1 MNEPRKS
8 DSPIVPMKAPN
19 KAGQPAAE
27 AVEGRGLAKGNPPQ
41 QNAPRTQCRPGAS
54 SALERVR
61 QAVAQ
66 DGTYPCCAQSWRH
79 HLRQEPDA
87 VVPHVR
93 IRGGGHGQPWSL
105 LRPHG
110 PSSFSW
116 FSYAVVTRLYEPM
129 SDCYKRR
136 SLLVPLLRI
145 SHTQSSVIFQYFD
158 GNRRRGACW
167 QLSARALVHLVPIAP
182 PVGNAPACPERL

>member
-105 LRPHG
+105 LRP
-110 PSSFSW
+110 P
-116 FSYAVVTRLYEPM
+116 
-129 SDCYKRR
+129 
-136 SLLVPLLRI
+136 
-145 SHTQSSVIFQYFD
+145 
-158 GNRRRGACW
+158 
-167 QLSARALVHLVPIAP
+167 AP
-182 PVGNAPACPERL
+182 PQLHPASRDCVKLAKTMDSNLL

>member
-105 LRPHG
+105 LRP
-110 PSSFSW
+110 PASSQLLPASFGMT
-116 FSYAVVTRLYEPM
+116 V
-129 SDCYKRR
+129 SD
-136 SLLVPLLRI
+136 I
-145 SHTQSSVIFQYFD
+145 SCTANVQTPGTGF
-158 GNRRRGACW
+158 
-167 QLSARALVHLVPIAP
+167 
-182 PVGNAPACPERL
+182 PACRGQAFQPVAGVSTYLGGSGGDQLGRSGQNIEL

>member
-105 LRPHG
+105 LRP
-110 PSSFSW
+110 S
-116 FSYAVVTRLYEPM
+116 
-129 SDCYKRR
+129 
-136 SLLVPLLRI
+136 
-145 SHTQSSVIFQYFD
+145 
-158 GNRRRGACW
+158 
-167 QLSARALVHLVPIAP
+167 
-182 PVGNAPACPERL
+182 PACACLCRDDRKTGSQVCGLLPEVWAKGMTGWKARPTNQLTFSRETAAVRVIQIATW

>member
-1 MNEPRKS
+1 MNKPRKS

-66 DGTYPCCAQSWRH
+66 NGTYPCCAQSWRH
-79 HLRQEPDA
+79 YLRQEPDA

-105 LRPHG
+105 LRP
-110 PSSFSW
+110 P
-116 FSYAVVTRLYEPM
+116 
-129 SDCYKRR
+129 
-136 SLLVPLLRI
+136 
-145 SHTQSSVIFQYFD
+145 
-158 GNRRRGACW
+158 
-167 QLSARALVHLVPIAP
+167 AP
-182 PVGNAPACPERL
+182 PQLNPTSFGMTIKFYRESFEHQDAARHLAALHRPERLVDVLDFAAAADHVVEVEA